1 MRVEP
6 QNGQAA
12 GFSGRVSRILGR
24 IYLSGK
30 PDVLT
35 ARAFGA
41 LADVESDLLAFSKL
55 VERSLRARRLV
66 KEVLGPVA
74 RRDEPKALIADQP
87 LDFPA

>member
-12 GFSGRVSRILGR
+12 GFSGRGSRILGR
-24 IYLSGK
+24 IYLSGE

-41 LADVESDLLAFSKL
+41 LADIESDLLAFSKL

-74 RRDEPKALIADQP
+74 RRDEAKAFVADEP
-87 LDFPA
+87 LDLPA